1 MAFIEL
7 KDVSYKY
14 PYTKNF
20 ALQNVTCSFERGKF
34 YGIIGEN
41 GGGKTTLCNLIR
53 GLIPH
58 FYRGKL
64 TGECLVEGKD
74 IREWDTAELS
84 SKIGYVFQNPFT
96 QISGIK
102 PTVFEEVAIGL
113 ENLGVPKEIML
124 DRVAKVC
131 EQLDIGHLIKNN
143 PNELSGGQRQ
153 RVAFA
158 SIIAM
163 DTDTLVID
171 EPTSQ
176 LDPEGTESVFN
187 IINQLKHSNK
197 TIILVEHKIDLIAEF
212 EGFLPELTADYIT
225 DDPTIGHG
233 KVITT
238 NEHFYNNL
246 TRDEAYAYLCQ
257 TVNAGGYTT
266 RTNSFLVSNGV
277 KFNQNQFD
285 ALVCF
290 AYNCGSYA
298 ITNDD
303 DLSSILLNTGTG
315 STVSIKAGDTGF
327 VNEDSVNLRQ
337 GAGTGFAVVKTLDIN
352 TKFTFIDAKLYNSSW
367 YKVRLSDGTE
377 GYIYSSYATSDKNGG
392 TRDLNN
398 VNKSQFLQHFLQWHH
413 AAGECYWGL
422 LTRRIDEAEMFFYGD
437 YLNDGYLNKYNFSY
451 TCPHNPGFG
460 I

>member
-14 PYTKNF
+14 PYTKDF
-20 ALQNVTCSFERGKF
+20 ALQNVTCSFEKGKF

-58 FYRGKL
+58 FYLGKL

-74 IREWDTAELS
+74 IRDWDTAELS

-113 ENLGVPKEIML
+113 ENLGVPKDVML
-124 DRVAKVC
+124 ERVAKVC

-176 LDPEGTESVFN
+176 LDPEGTENVFN

-212 EGFLPELTADYIT
+212 CDEILVMENGTIAYSGPTKEVLTKRELMDHNAAIPEVAKFGHAMADA
-225 DDPTIGHG
+225 G
-233 KVITT
+233 KPLSEIPVTL
-238 NEHFYNNL
+238 EKAF
-246 TRDEAYAYLCQ
+246 
-257 TVNAGGYTT
+257 
-266 RTNSFLVSNGV
+266 SLVQERS
-277 KFNQNQFD
+277 
-285 ALVCF
+285 A
-290 AYNCGSYA
+290 
-298 ITNDD
+298 
-303 DLSSILLNTGTG
+303 
-315 STVSIKAGDTGF
+315 
-327 VNEDSVNLRQ
+327 R
-337 GAGTGFAVVKTLDIN
+337 
-352 TKFTFIDAKLYNSSW
+352 
-367 YKVRLSDGTE
+367 
-377 GYIYSSYATSDKNGG
+377 
-392 TRDLNN
+392 
-398 VNKSQFLQHFLQWHH
+398 
-413 AAGECYWGL
+413 
-422 LTRRIDEAEMFFYGD
+422 
-437 YLNDGYLNKYNFSY
+437 
-451 TCPHNPGFG
+451 
-460 I
+460 

>member
-58 FYRGKL
+58 FYLGKL

-113 ENLGVPKEIML
+113 ENLGVPKEVML

-131 EQLDIGHLIKNN
+131 EQLDIGHLIKND

-212 EGFLPELTADYIT
+212 CDEILVMENGTIAFSGPTKEILAKRELMDHNAAIPEVAKF
-225 DDPTIGHG
+225 GHAMEDAG
-233 KVITT
+233 KPLSEIPVTL
-238 NEHFYNNL
+238 NEAL
-246 TRDEAYAYLCQ
+246 E
-257 TVNAGGYTT
+257 
-266 RTNSFLVSNGV
+266 LV
-277 KFNQNQFD
+277 K
-285 ALVCF
+285 
-290 AYNCGSYA
+290 
-298 ITNDD
+298 
-303 DLSSILLNTGTG
+303 
-315 STVSIKAGDTGF
+315 
-327 VNEDSVNLRQ
+327 E
-337 GAGTGFAVVKTLDIN
+337 
-352 TKFTFIDAKLYNSSW
+352 
-367 YKVRLSDGTE
+367 
-377 GYIYSSYATSDKNGG
+377 
-392 TRDLNN
+392 
-398 VNKSQFLQHFLQWHH
+398 
-413 AAGECYWGL
+413 
-422 LTRRIDEAEMFFYGD
+422 RRAR
-437 YLNDGYLNKYNFSY
+437 
-451 TCPHNPGFG
+451 
-460 I
+460 